1 MASSNI
7 ARLGV
12 VLGLDTALFTAAVQE
27 AINTSTKLKSAI
39 ARESKAAEKEIQSLK
54 YAIEDYGKEVSKVT
68 ILEREL
74 ENGRFKSIKGTDLAR
89 QLLEQ
94 AKAYDQM
101 AVSQKKVQTGLTDQQ
116 RLALTYQTTD
126 LVTQLASGQN
136 AMIALLQQGGQ
147 LKDQMGGIGP
157 MFKAI
162 GQALTPT
169 VIGFTALAA
178 ALGSVATAMYM
189 GANESQKLRDILIVS
204 GDLANIA
211 GKNFQSLANILATK
225 TNVSLNDA
233 KNILMV
239 LAASGQFTETSID
252 AVSQA
257 IAVMTKLSGKSAE
270 EMSQQLIPAFNGTA
284 ASAKSLNDKYN
295 FLTLAT
301 YKQIEALEREGKLQE
316 AAKLTAESLTK
327 AKEGQTREL
336 GYLERAWKSIHDTAI
351 EAWDAMMGLGRK
363 EAPEARL
370 NALGE
375 QLKLIEEDMRVQS
388 KNPIAMGILLAQ
400 KMEKQ
405 SEQAY
410 LQEYVRMRA
419 AAATKAA
426 EERKKIDDWAAA
438 GGIAKQKQLQN
449 DAAKQEIINN
459 IERKKKEATEIGK
472 IELDAE
478 AEIAV
483 AKLEL
488 ARKNEQERGV
498 FATLNAENYRELVD
512 KIMLESDKKISDVRK
527 KRYADELKA
536 WEELRDETAKDRA
549 AADTAYENQIKAIND
564 KITLEN
570 ISLQNDQKKLE
581 LQQQGLF
588 MSEKEQKLMMLDLEL
603 AQQIAEIK
611 RTLPDNADRDNVI
624 KRLTDQNEL
633 KKGLV
638 NVTDAF
644 QKMKEMSD
652 SVWNNMSNALEN
664 FVRTGK
670 LSFKELARSIIQD
683 LILIQLKAQMLSI
696 FRFIGGA
703 LFGTPGAG
711 GVDYSLPTTG
721 VKFGGPKAAGG
732 SVSSSQAYLVGEQG
746 PELFMPRSAGTIVPN
761 SQLGMG
767 TTNVT
772 NNYINAID
780 VKSFEQRLLS
790 SSNAVWAA
798 NAYAQKSLAVGRGR
812 S

>member
-12 VLGLDTALFTAAVQE
+12 VLACDTAEFTASVNK
-27 AINTSTKLKSAI
+27 AIEENNKLKRAI
-39 ARESKAAEKEIQSLK
+39 QRDSDAAAKEIIALK

-68 ILEREL
+68 LIEREIAA
-74 ENGRFKSIKGTDLAR
+74 GRYQNATPLFKT
-89 QLLEQ
+89 QLLEM
-94 AKAYDQM
+94 AKAYDQV
-101 AVSQKKVQTGLTDQQ
+101 AVSQKKVQAGLSDQQ
-116 RLALTYQTTD
+116 KLALTYQTTD
-126 LVTQLASGQN
+126 FVTQIVSGQN

-147 LKDQMGGIGP
+147 LKDQLGGIGNT
-157 MFKAI
+157 FKIIGGLLTPIRLAI
-162 GQALTPT
+162 GGLVTVFGTLAYAAYAGRKEFDQLVGSLALTGKYAGISTDEFYKMSEKLAISTKQT
-169 VIGFTALAA
+169 VGNAKEVLMAVISS
-178 ALGSVATAMYM
+178 GSVAKQAV
-189 GANESQKLRDILIVS
+189 GPVAE
-204 GDLANIA
+204 A
-211 GKNFQSLANILATK
+211 
-225 TNVSLNDA
+225 
-233 KNILMV
+233 V
-239 LAASGQFTETSID
+239 LTIS
-252 AVSQA
+252 
-257 IAVMTKLSGKSAE
+257 KLSGETAKDVASK
-270 EMSQQLIPAFNGTA
+270 LIPAFDGTA
-284 ASAKSLNDKYN
+284 SSAKRLNDQYN
-295 FLTLAT
+295 FLTLAQ
-301 YKQIEALEREGKLQE
+301 YKHIEQLEREGKWQQNAAETADLLNESKKKLRREFGLLEQIFDAVQQKASKMWNAILGIGRPSSIADRIKEVEDEIGRITEGGTKEPGSITYSAGRLKQLRDLLPKLREELKRQNQE
-316 AAKLTAESLTK
+316 EENAAKEKEKIRLRAEAGGL
-327 AKEGQTREL
+327 AKER
-336 GYLERAWKSIHDTAI
+336 
-351 EAWDAMMGLGRK
+351 
-363 EAPEARL
+363 
-370 NALGE
+370 
-375 QLKLIEEDMRVQS
+375 QLQRD
-388 KNPIAMGILLAQ
+388 AQ
-400 KMEKQ
+400 K
-405 SEQAY
+405 
-410 LQEYVRMRA
+410 QEM
-419 AAATKAA
+419 
-426 EERKKIDDWAAA
+426 
-438 GGIAKQKQLQN
+438 LN
-449 DAAKQEIINN
+449 D

-478 AEIAV
+478 AEIQS
-483 AKLEL
+483 AKFDL
-488 ARKNEQERGV
+488 AKKNEEERGV
-498 FATLNAENYRELVD
+498 FATLNAQNYRELVD

-670 LSFKELARSIIQD
+670 LSFKDLARSIIQD

-703 LFGTPGAG
+703 FFGTPGAG